1 MSSMWGTTLKISLFG
16 ESHGPAIGVVMDG
29 LPSGCPIDLEQAAVY
44 CRRRAPGRTPWST
57 ARQEDDLAEVLSGL
71 YRGRTSGTPL
81 TAIIRNRDTRSA
93 DYEALQQR
101 PRPGHADLT
110 ARRRYGGFQD
120 PRGSGHF
127 SGRLT
132 APLTFAGAVCS
143 QILARYNIRT
153 AAHICQIGAVKD
165 QLFDPLSCDPAQLDA
180 LAGRDFPVLD
190 AASGTRMAD
199 AGLDAAASGDSLGGA
214 IEGAVFGLQ
223 AGLGDPMF
231 DNLESQLASLLFG
244 IPAVKGVSFGAGFQ
258 AAGMRGSEFNDR
270 PVMSKNEI
278 TFLGN
283 NSGGVIGGISTG
295 QPILFQV
302 AVRPPASI
310 GREQQTIDLVS
321 GENAVLA
328 VRGRHDPCIVPR
340 AVPVVEAAAAIF
352 ALDVLLGARRWSHD

>member
-16 ESHGPAIGVVMDG
+16 ESHGPAIGVVIDG
-29 LPSGCPIDLEQAAVY
+29 LPAGCPIDLEQAVAY

-57 ARQEDDLAEVLSGL
+57 ARQESDQAEILSGL
-71 YRGRTSGTPL
+71 YRDRTSGAPL
-81 TAIIRNRDTRSA
+81 AAIIRNRDTRSA
-93 DYEALQQR
+93 DYEELQR
-101 PRPGHADLT
+101 KPRPGHADLT
-110 ARRRYGGFQD
+110 ARQRYDGYQD

-132 APLTFAGAVCS
+132 APLTFAGAICS
-143 QILARYNIRT
+143 QILAQHGIRT

-165 QLFDPLSCDPAQLDA
+165 QLFNPLACDQKQLDA
-180 LAGRDFPVLD
+180 LSGRDFPVLD
-190 AASGTRMAD
+190 TASGARMAEAVLEAASA
-199 AGLDAAASGDSLGGA
+199 GDSLGGA
-214 IEGAVFGLQ
+214 IEGAIFGLP
-223 AGLGDPMF
+223 AGMGDPMF

-244 IPAVKGVSFGAGFQ
+244 IPAVKGVSFGAGFS
-258 AAGMRGSEFNDR
+258 AAAMRGSAFNDT
-270 PVMSKNEI
+270 PAMSDGAI
-278 TFLGN
+278 TFLSN

-295 QPILFQV
+295 QPLLFHV

-310 GREQQTIDLVS
+310 GREQQTVDLLS

-352 ALDVLLGARRWSHD
+352 SLDVLLGARRWSHD